1 MSAHRDT
8 TFEERL
14 RLPDEEGLR
23 AGRRGGGAVLL
34 AILVVVLLQAVIW
47 WRAASWYPQL
57 PEQIPMHFDGS
68 GTPDRWSP
76 KSVGA
81 WFMLPGLSLG
91 MLVFLGAIVWGMGA
105 LVRHTPGLC
114 NMPKKDLFLKLSPEG
129 RMAVVAPTRAFL
141 LASLALFQGM
151 FAWGVE
157 GSARVAM
164 GTSATL
170 AVWPVFVVVGGMF
183 VLLVPY
189 FIATGRAIEREARR
203 EGVIDGPVQSRDAT
217 IGAK

>member
-114 NMPKKDLFLKLSPEG
+114 DMPKKDLFLKLSPEG

-151 FAWGVE
+151 FVWGVE

-203 EGVIDGPVQSRDAT
+203 EGVIDGPVQARDAAV
-217 IGAK
+217 GAK